1 MTDTMEEKLRYD
13 KYQNELRVGDYVVC
27 TASGVLSLG
36 VIVSFTN
43 KMVKVSINKR
53 SRMCEYHAYTEQL
66 IKFDKDQALINLLRV
81 NFRN

>member
-27 TASGVLSLG
+27 AANGVLSLG

-43 KMVKVSINKR
+43 KMVKVSINQR
-53 SRMCEYHAYTEQL
+53 SGMCEYHTYTERL
-66 IKFDKDQALINLLRV
+66 IKFDGGW
-81 NFRN
+81 

>member
-53 SRMCEYHAYTEQL
+53 SRMCEHHAYTEQL

>member
-1 MTDTMEEKLRYD
+1 MTIKEEVRYD
-13 KYQNELRVGDYVVC
+13 KYQNELRVGDYVVV
-27 TASGVLSLG
+27 TAYSETRIG
-36 VIVSFTN
+36 VIVGFTN
-43 KMVKVSINKR
+43 KMVKVLINKR